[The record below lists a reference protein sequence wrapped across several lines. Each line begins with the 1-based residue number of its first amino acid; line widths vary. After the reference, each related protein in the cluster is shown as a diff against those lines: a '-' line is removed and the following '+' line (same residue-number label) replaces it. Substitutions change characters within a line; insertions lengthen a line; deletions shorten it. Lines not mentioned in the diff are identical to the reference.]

1 MDDIRRIRNQLLAAC
16 DWTQLSDAPLTD
28 AERAVWAS
36 YRQALRDVTDGV
48 TDPAAIIWP
57 ERPDN
62 IT

>member
-1 MDDIRRIRNQLLAAC
+1 MDDIRRIRNQLLSAS
-16 DWTQLSDAPLTD
+16 DWTQLPDAPLTE
-28 AERAVWAS
+28 ASRAAWGT